1 LKESAF
7 CLNIGIASNG
17 IITLVLLFINYI
29 IDMLLWRFLELFSDT
44 TTTDIVLT
52 GHPFWLLLLSTGIL
66 VPIMEEIV
74 FRYGLCGTLAR
85 NNKKTALIVSAIIFG
100 VVHGNIIQAAYATV
114 LGLIMGM
121 LYLKYE
127 NLIYP
132 IIVHI
137 TINSSSVIVSEIG
150 HEWIICAVGLVSLVI
165 CILMIKSQPEL
176 KEFKFLKEKKE
187 LKPLPSLR
195 DTVVQEESVIETH
208 DFKEE

>member
-1 LKESAF
+1 MKESAF

-29 IDMLLWRFLELFSDT
+29 IDMLLGRFLELFSDT

-66 VPIMEEIV
+66 VSIMEEIV

-85 NNKKTALIVSAIIFG
+85 NNKKTALILSAIIFG
-100 VVHGNIIQAAYATV
+100 VVHGNIIQAVYATV

-137 TINSSSVIVSEIG
+137 AINSSSVIVSEIG
-150 HEWIICAVGLVSLVI
+150 YEWIICAVGLVSLII

-195 DTVVQEESVIETH
+195 DIAVQEESVIETH